1 MSDKKPDIYQIA
13 CRDSDYFGTVLRNGC
28 LKNISRYTVNNT
40 FLDLCSS
47 QGHGDSH
54 MLKVSQ
60 LCVLFLLNT
69 YVKSSVV
76 VVSDC
81 DLKPVSI

>member
-47 QGHGDSH
+47 QG
-54 MLKVSQ
+54 Q
-60 LCVLFLLNT
+60 LHAKGESALCFISIK
-69 YVKSSVV
+69 YVCKIFS
-76 VVSDC
+76 C
-81 DLKPVSI
+81 WCIRL